1 MKKLSRRS
9 AAVALSFGLVLSAL
23 SVSAAAQ
30 KKGTAAGTK
39 SSAQSTVKFTPK
51 RSKDATRHA
60 NDAAR
65 VLREVMS
72 VPERAIPRDLLE
84 GAEAVAVCPGVLS
97 AAFIVGGRKG
107 DCVISRRTQ
116 KKGWGSP
123 VFYNMA
129 GGSFGAQIGGQ
140 KTDFVLLFMNDEAL
154 KGMMEDKFEIGGEVG
169 VAAGPV
175 GRSLGVGTN
184 PTLDAGILSYARSK
198 GAFIG
203 AALKGVAITPDN
215 DLNEAFYG
223 KKAAELLAVRAD
235 APTPAAVRAFPLQ
248 INRYSVRLPN
258 N

>member
-1 MKKLSRRS
+1 MDKIWRRGAACALAVGLWLAASS
-9 AAVALSFGLVLSAL
+9 AP
-23 SVSAAAQ
+23 AAAARQ
-30 KKGTAAGTK
+30 KKGPAAG
-39 SSAQSTVKFTPK
+39 AQRAAKFTPK
-51 RSKDATRHA
+51 RSKDATRHS

-107 DCVISRRTQ
+107 DCIISRRTAR
-116 KKGWGSP
+116 KGWGPP

-154 KGMMEDKFEIGGEVG
+154 KGMLEDKFEIGGEVD

-175 GRSLGVGTN
+175 GRTGRAGTN
-184 PTLDAGILSYARSK
+184 PTLDAGNL
-198 GAFIG
+198 
-203 AALKGVAITPDN
+203 
-215 DLNEAFYG
+215 
-223 KKAAELLAVRAD
+223 
-235 APTPAAVRAFPLQ
+235 
-248 INRYSVRLPN
+248 
-258 N
+258 

>member
-1 MKKLSRRS
+1 MRKIFRRS
-9 AAVALSFGLVLSAL
+9 AAFALAAGLSLSAL
-23 SVSAAAQ
+23 SATAAAQ
-30 KKGTAAGTK
+30 KKGSSAAG
-39 SSAQSTVKFTPK
+39 AAKFTPK
-51 RSKDATRHA
+51 RSKDASRHS

-107 DCVISRRTQ
+107 DCVISRRTA
-116 KKGWGSP
+116 KKGWGTP

-129 GGSFGAQIGGQ
+129 GGSIGAQIGGQ

-154 KGMMEDKFEIGGEVG
+154 KGMMEDKFEVGGEVG

-175 GRSLGVGTN
+175 GRSVGAGTN

-223 KKAAELLAVRAD
+223 KKAAELLAAGRAD
-235 APTPAAVRAFPLQ
+235 TPAPTAVRAFPLQ

-258 N
+258 K

>member
-1 MKKLSRRS
+1 MYFLNYRRT
-9 AAVALSFGLVLSAL
+9 VQMLVLSMSVAL
-23 SVSAAAQ
+23 AFVPAGAQ
-30 KKGTAAGTK
+30 KTT
-39 SSAQSTVKFTPK
+39 KFTP
-51 RSKDATRHA
+51 RRAKDAARHA
-60 NDAAR
+60 EGAAR

-116 KKGWGSP
+116 KRTWSSP

-129 GGSFGAQIGGQ
+129 GGSFGAQIGGT
-140 KTDFVLLFMNDEAL
+140 KTDFVMLFMNEDAL
-154 KGMMEDKFEIGGEVG
+154 KGMMEDKFEMGGEVG

-175 GRSLGVGTN
+175 GRSLGAGTN
-184 PTLDAGILSYARSK
+184 PTLDAGILTYARSK

-223 KKAAELLAVRAD
+223 RKATELIASRAD
-235 APTPAAVRAFPLQ
+235 APVPTAVRAFPLQ
-248 INRYSVRLPN
+248 LNRYSARLPN
-258 N
+258 

>member
-1 MKKLSRRS
+1 MEKIRRRGAAFALAAGLLLAASS
-9 AAVALSFGLVLSAL
+9 APAG
-23 SVSAAAQ
+23 AQ
-30 KKGTAAGTK
+30 KKGSTAA
-39 SSAQSTVKFTPK
+39 ARAPARFTPK
-51 RSKDATRHA
+51 RSKDATRHS

-84 GAEAVAVCPGVLS
+84 GAEAIAVCPGVLS

-107 DCVISRRTQ
+107 DCVISRRTA
-116 KKGWGSP
+116 KKSWGAP

-129 GGSFGAQIGGQ
+129 GGSFGAQVGGQ

-154 KGMMEDKFEIGGEVG
+154 KGMTEDKFEIGGEVG

-175 GRSLGVGTN
+175 GRSLGAGTN
-184 PTLDAGILSYARSK
+184 PTLDAGILTYARSK

-223 KKAAELLAVRAD
+223 RKAAELLSGVE
-235 APTPAAVRAFPLQ
+235 APTPTAVRAFPLQ
-248 INRYSVRLPN
+248 ISRYSSRLPN
-258 N
+258 

>member
-1 MKKLSRRS
+1 MKKIWRRS
-9 AAVALSFGLVLSAL
+9 AAFALAAGLLLAASSAP
-23 SVSAAAQ
+23 AGAQ
-30 KKGTAAGTK
+30 KKGSKTAARGP
-39 SSAQSTVKFTPK
+39 AKFTPK
-51 RSKDATRHA
+51 RSKDATRHS
-60 NDAAR
+60 NDAAK

-84 GAEAVAVCPGVLS
+84 GAEAIAVCPGVLS

-107 DCVISRRTQ
+107 DCVISRRTA
-116 KKGWGSP
+116 KKSWGAP

-154 KGMMEDKFEIGGEVG
+154 KGITEDKFEIGGEVG

-175 GRSLGVGTN
+175 GRSLGAGTN
-184 PTLDAGILSYARSK
+184 PTLDAGILTYARSK

-223 KKAAELLAVRAD
+223 KKAAELLSGRTD
-235 APTPAAVRAFPLQ
+235 APTPTAVRAFPLQ
-248 INRYSVRLPN
+248 ISRYSARLPN
-258 N
+258 